1 MFPFIQSSLYI
12 FLSLKHKLTDIK
24 FHACTHT
31 YTHNNN
37 ICAIYFLNHQF
48 FHEIHKV
55 FIQVIL
61 HLTIKTKLWMQN
73 MRVIISLL
81 CIMSIFNII
90 FTRQHQLGLALTFP
104 HLTVTRQSD
113 HTDSAATYT
122 RLLYV
127 NRIHCAVLY

>member
-90 FTRQHQLGLALTFP
+90 FTRQHQLGFDIPPSDCHQAIRSYRLCR
-104 HLTVTRQSD
+104 HLYQTS
-113 HTDSAATYT
+113 
-122 RLLYV
+122 L
-127 NRIHCAVLY
+127 C